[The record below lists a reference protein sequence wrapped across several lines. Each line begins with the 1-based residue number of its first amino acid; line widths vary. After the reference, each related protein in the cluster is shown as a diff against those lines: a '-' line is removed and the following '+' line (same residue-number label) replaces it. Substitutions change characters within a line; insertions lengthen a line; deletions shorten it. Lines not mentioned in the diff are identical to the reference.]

1 MSVDE
6 FRQQFAEAAGSNE
19 QPDEETTPVEQTD
32 TVAEPE
38 QPTEPAAEE
47 ESGEPLLAGKYKTVE
62 ELEKAYLE
70 EQQLLG
76 RQGEELG
83 NLRQLSEQMGELAG
97 RIPEPQPD
105 RGYDPGSLDD
115 YLALNPHQ
123 IPQLAQRALET
134 NDQTLYP
141 KAMAAWSEI
150 DPMGALDFHARAVS
164 RAEMAQLRAEMAPA
178 LQGMQQVQVRN
189 DFEAAYETKAAQ
201 HDDFAQVMS
210 AITDENIADFP
221 KEVLAVLQTGDQA
234 SKEQVL
240 ETLYR
245 WTKAEQAGN
254 LTVAAGEAARQA
266 QQDSRQARADAR
278 VATPSGSQSREPAT
292 GVDLWREQFQNSD
305 AFRKAA
311 GLI

>member
-1 MSVDE
+1 MSVEE
-6 FRQQFAEAAGSNE
+6 FRQQFADAAGINE
-19 QPDEETTPVEQTD
+19 QPEEETTPVEQTE
-32 TVAEPE
+32 TVAEPQ

-47 ESGEPLLAGKYKTVE
+47 EGEPLLAGKYKSVE

-123 IPQLAQRALET
+123 IPQLAQHALET
-134 NDQTLYP
+134 NDQLLYP

-164 RAEMAQLRAEMAPA
+164 RAEMNQLRAEMAPA

-201 HDDFAQVMS
+201 HEDFAQVMS

-292 GVDLWREQFQNSD
+292 GVDLWREQFQSSD